1 MAPMP
6 VPPAD
11 GGDDDSV
18 SGLQQG
24 LRLSDVEGIA
34 ARRLDGTAE
43 GSLGEALAIAAA
55 ANAGDAAPQATDA
68 VGAVGESFASEP
80 LVPLIDARSA
90 EIGRTLARKPLD
102 AFSPMPMPPVLAV
115 GVAVVTP
122 ADSVA
127 PPAVAAPEIAD
138 DGEPV
143 FMPTEDRQGVLA
155 DTPAAPAMARSP
167 EEATAAQS
175 IAPLTNALDAAVR
188 LAADA
193 SVAAEALENLKRLL
207 ERKQQL
213 ESQLPHLAAGSQPT
227 SASGEADVPA
237 STPQQPLA
245 LPPLPLPLHA
255 EQDAAGGSTAS
266 TTVLPPPPRRRR
278 RPPPERR
285 VFDVRGF
292 MAGFALSW
300 AFGVVLYLFMTAG

>member
-1 MAPMP
+1 MAPVP
-6 VPPAD
+6 VPPAH
-11 GGDDDSV
+11 GGDDDPV

-24 LRLSDVEGIA
+24 LRLSDAEEIA
-34 ARRLDGTAE
+34 ARRLDGAVE
-43 GSLGEALAIAAA
+43 GSLREALAIAAA
-55 ANAGDAAPQATDA
+55 ANAGDAGPQPTDA
-68 VGAVGESFASEP
+68 VGAVGESFAFGP
-80 LVPLIDARSA
+80 LVRLIDARFA
-90 EIGRTLARKPLD
+90 EIGRTRAPKPLD
-102 AFSPMPMPPVLAV
+102 AFSPMPMPPVLDV
-115 GVAVVTP
+115 GIAFVRP

-127 PPAVAAPEIAD
+127 PPAFATPEIAD

-155 DTPAAPAMARSP
+155 DTSAEPAMAPLP
-167 EEATAAQS
+167 EAAAAQS
-175 IAPLTNALDAAVR
+175 IEPLTSALDAAVR

-213 ESQLPHLAAGSQPT
+213 ESQLPHLAAS
-227 SASGEADVPA
+227 SAPASDDADVPA
-237 STPQQPLA
+237 STPQQP

-255 EQDAAGGSTAS
+255 EQDAAGGSASS

>member
-11 GGDDDSV
+11 GGDDDPV

-34 ARRLDGTAE
+34 ARRLDGAAE
-43 GSLGEALAIAAA
+43 GSLGEALAIAAT
-55 ANAGDAAPQATDA
+55 ANAGDAAPQPTDA
-68 VGAVGESFASEP
+68 VGAVGESSASAP
-80 LVPLIDARSA
+80 LVPLIDVRSA

-102 AFSPMPMPPVLAV
+102 AFSPMPMPPLLDVR
-115 GVAVVTP
+115 VAVVTP

-127 PPAVAAPEIAD
+127 PPTFAAPEIAD

-143 FMPTEDRQGVLA
+143 FMPTEDRQGALA
-155 DTPAAPAMARSP
+155 DTPVAPAMTPSP

-175 IAPLTNALDAAVR
+175 IEPLTSALDAAVR

-237 STPQQPLA
+237 STPQPPLA

-255 EQDAAGGSTAS
+255 EQAAAGRSAAGRL
-266 TTVLPPPPRRRR
+266 VLPPAPRRRR

>member
-34 ARRLDGTAE
+34 ARRLDGAE
-43 GSLGEALAIAAA
+43 GSLGEALAIAAP

-80 LVPLIDARSA
+80 LVPLIDARSP
-90 EIGRTLARKPLD
+90 EVGRTLARKPLD
-102 AFSPMPMPPVLAV
+102 AFSPMPMPPVLDV

-122 ADSVA
+122 AESVA

-138 DGEPV
+138 DGEPL

-175 IAPLTNALDAAVR
+175 IEPLTNALDAAVR

-227 SASGEADVPA
+227 AASGEADVPA
-237 STPQQPLA
+237 LTPQQPLA

>member
-11 GGDDDSV
+11 GGDDDPV

-34 ARRLDGTAE
+34 ARRLDGAAE
-43 GSLGEALAIAAA
+43 GSLGEALAIAAP
-55 ANAGDAAPQATDA
+55 ANAGDAAPQPTDA
-68 VGAVGESFASEP
+68 VGAVGENFDSRP
-80 LVPLIDARSA
+80 LVRLIDVRSA

-102 AFSPMPMPPVLAV
+102 AFSPMPMPPVLDV

-122 ADSVA
+122 ADGVA
-127 PPAVAAPEIAD
+127 PPTFAAPEI
-138 DGEPV
+138 

-155 DTPAAPAMARSP
+155 NAPAAPAMAPSP

-175 IAPLTNALDAAVR
+175 IEPLTSALDAAVR

-255 EQDAAGGSTAS
+255 EQDAAGRSAAGPV
-266 TTVLPPPPRRRR
+266 VLPPPPRRRR

>member
-11 GGDDDSV
+11 GGDDDPV

-34 ARRLDGTAE
+34 ARRLDGAE
-43 GSLGEALAIAAA
+43 GSLGEALAIAAT

-68 VGAVGESFASEP
+68 VGAVGENFASEP

-102 AFSPMPMPPVLAV
+102 AFSPMPMPPVLDV

-127 PPAVAAPEIAD
+127 PPAVAAPETAD

-143 FMPTEDRQGVLA
+143 FMPTEDRHGVLA

-175 IAPLTNALDAAVR
+175 IEPLTNALDAAVR

-213 ESQLPHLAAGSQPT
+213 ESQLPHLAADAS
-227 SASGEADVPA
+227 SAPASDDADVPA
-237 STPQQPLA
+237 STPQQP

-255 EQDAAGGSTAS
+255 EQDAAGGSASS

>member
-11 GGDDDSV
+11 GVDDDPV

-24 LRLSDVEGIA
+24 LRLSDAEEIA
-34 ARRLDGTAE
+34 ARRLDVAAE
-43 GSLGEALAIAAA
+43 GSLREALAIAAA
-55 ANAGDAAPQATDA
+55 ANAGDAAPQPTNA
-68 VGAVGESFASEP
+68 VGPVGESFASRP
-80 LVPLIDARSA
+80 LVRLIDVRSA
-90 EIGRTLARKPLD
+90 EIGPTQASKSLD
-102 AFSPMPMPPVLAV
+102 PFSPMPMPPMLDL
-115 GVAVVTP
+115 GIAVVTP
-122 ADSVA
+122 VDSVA
-127 PPAVAAPEIAD
+127 PPAFATPGIAD

-143 FMPTEDRQGVLA
+143 FMPTEDRRGVVA
-155 DTPAAPAMARSP
+155 DTPAASAMAPLP
-167 EEATAAQS
+167 EVTAAQS
-175 IAPLTNALDAAVR
+175 IEPLTSALDAAVR

-213 ESQLPHLAAGSQPT
+213 ESQLPHLAADSQPT
-227 SASGEADVPA
+227 SASDDADASAPA
-237 STPQQPLA
+237 PQQP

-255 EQDAAGGSTAS
+255 EQDAAGGSAAS
-266 TTVLPPPPRRRR
+266 TTVLPPPPWRRR

-285 VFDVRGF
+285 VFDLRGF

>member
-11 GGDDDSV
+11 GGDDDPV

-34 ARRLDGTAE
+34 ARRLDGAE
-43 GSLGEALAIAAA
+43 GSLGEALAIAAT

-68 VGAVGESFASEP
+68 VGAVSENFASEP
-80 LVPLIDARSA
+80 LVPLINARSA

-102 AFSPMPMPPVLAV
+102 AFSPMPMPPLLDV

-122 ADSVA
+122 ADSVT

-143 FMPTEDRQGVLA
+143 FMPTEDRHGVLA

-175 IAPLTNALDAAVR
+175 IEPLTNALDAAVR

-213 ESQLPHLAAGSQPT
+213 ESQLPHLAADAS
-227 SASGEADVPA
+227 SAPASDDADVPA
-237 STPQQPLA
+237 STPQQP

-255 EQDAAGGSTAS
+255 EQDAAGGSASS

>member
-34 ARRLDGTAE
+34 ARRLDGAE
-43 GSLGEALAIAAA
+43 GSLGEALAIAAP

-102 AFSPMPMPPVLAV
+102 AFSPMPMPPVLDV

-143 FMPTEDRQGVLA
+143 FMPTEDRQGVLG

-175 IAPLTNALDAAVR
+175 IEPLTNALDAAVR

-227 SASGEADVPA
+227 AASGEADVPA
-237 STPQQPLA
+237 LTPQQPLA

-255 EQDAAGGSTAS
+255 EQDAAGGSTAG

>member
-43 GSLGEALAIAAA
+43 GSLGEALAIAAP

-80 LVPLIDARSA
+80 LVPLINARFA
-90 EIGRTLARKPLD
+90 EIGRTPARKPLD
-102 AFSPMPMPPVLAV
+102 AFSPMPMPPVLDV

-143 FMPTEDRQGVLA
+143 FMPTEDRQGVLG
-155 DTPAAPAMARSP
+155 DTPAAPAMARSL

-175 IAPLTNALDAAVR
+175 IEPLTNALDAAVR

-213 ESQLPHLAAGSQPT
+213 ASQLPHFAAG
-227 SASGEADVPA
+227 GEGDVPA
-237 STPQQPLA
+237 LTPQQPLA